1 MFERAY
7 RALGSLIWR
16 TSIALLVL
24 VAVVVSLATAL
35 VPLLP
40 AVNTSLV
47 AEIESRTGFDAQVG
61 GIAAE
66 MEGFRPK
73 LALEDL
79 NIRNKKTAT
88 SVFRAG
94 RLQITLNPW
103 RSLLQRQLIL
113 AEMRASDVAIP
124 ARLTNEATGIVVP
137 IDPSVFATEIERLAL
152 ENMRV
157 SLVREL
163 SDTERALELVVD
175 LDLRR
180 EGSNRKL
187 QLLATGDGG
196 LTVSIVGS
204 GVGNPL
210 DLSRFAGSLRGRVSS
225 DDIGLISEFFG
236 ADVSGTS
243 DLLFWTDATA
253 GQASTVFEVTGD
265 ALFPAS
271 DARLPSIAFSVNG
284 SAMLDSNESWFNIAQ
299 AWVTLEQGPVQFND
313 INVGLTT
320 TDWELLVND
329 LDLTSSAQL
338 LMEAG
343 LIPDSVREPLA
354 AASISGTINALSLGG
369 SLSGQSIQRV
379 AVDFDDI
386 FVKEDTPFPGVSGL
400 SGSLMLSGTAGQLQ
414 VNSSDLTLGIPTQ
427 YPNPMQLGNVNAV
440 IDFDLIDD
448 QVLIRNGR
456 ATARA
461 DDFEAVALLTGEI
474 PFSPASG
481 RSPTLNVVLGSGRA
495 PVSRALAF
503 TPMTIDPDAYRWMQT
518 SLGKGQ
524 ATQIGFI
531 LRGAVRKVDF
541 PFRSIQ
547 LSALANLDAVT
558 MIPGLP
564 LAESLIGHVGIDNG
578 LVTFD
583 VDSALVGGLDIS
595 EGLVQ
600 VGKRDAIRMLAAQAT
615 IDGTLPVAIEQVAG
629 IPYVPERVA
638 KALRDLTVIGGVR
651 GYFDLSMPIKGAA
664 KIPAIATR
672 VEVSEATVSVASP
685 PITLQQVNGEFVYEY
700 PRGIA
705 DGSLAARFENQD
717 VLLDLNLDAS
727 ELGLSQKALSITT
740 SARLGGADVNRLLG
754 VTVSDGLLEGN
765 SAFDIVFQAGD
776 GVALNVTSDLDGLAI
791 GLPVPFSK
799 AREQSGPLEMDLRI
813 SDAVS
818 IDVTYSNKLSLS
830 IAQDGDNSWRALAS
844 IGKVSSELTLDDV
857 DTGTA
862 VISGRVEELDISAW
876 ADTHARFNSGGD
888 LGLPAIIWREFS
900 VDRLALGGAALG
912 AFSSSGQYEGGLTS
926 LGLVGDFIKAQIDFD
941 GPDPEAQLDIQ
952 IDSLSIDSLPTLNT
966 AGLNIESD
974 EPPAA
979 SWPAMKIAIDSLI
992 FRGQDL
998 GSLSFDASISKSSV
1012 DLAQFDGSLDGV
1024 TFGPES
1030 QFSWLRGDGSTTRA
1044 SLDLTLPSAG
1054 EALTLLDAK
1063 SVVDFSSGRVLG
1075 NVEWPGAPTDFQ
1087 ANQVTGD
1094 LELQLTSGSFLPVP
1108 SQATDPLRFIG
1119 VFNLAG
1125 LVQRANVNQLFDPG
1139 LTFDLASG
1147 DFSLGR
1153 GDVTI
1158 NEFAIRNGGGRLT
1171 LGGLYDMDSEN
1182 IDAEL
1187 VVTLPLVDNI
1197 PWVAA
1202 LAGGLPIAAGAYLAS
1217 KVFEDQMKS
1226 LSSGVYSVSGPV
1238 SSPGVKFVR
1247 VFDAKLSSSRDSGVT
1262 EDQSSADASESER
1275 K

>member
-7 RALGSLIWR
+7 RAIGSLIWR

-24 VAVVVSLATAL
+24 VAIVVSLATAL

-61 GIAAE
+61 GITAE

-137 IDPSVFATEIERLAL
+137 IDPSVFTTEIERLAL

-225 DDIGLISEFFG
+225 DDMGLISEFFG

-271 DARLPSIAFSVNG
+271 DARLPSITFSVNG
-284 SAMLDSNESWFNIAQ
+284 SAMLDSNESWVNIAQ
-299 AWVTLEQGPVQFND
+299 ASVTLEQGPVQFND

-369 SLSGQSIQRV
+369 SLSGESIQRV

-440 IDFDLIDD
+440 IDFDLIND

-474 PFSPASG
+474 PLSPTSG

-495 PVSRALAF
+495 PASRALAF

-518 SLGKGQ
+518 SLGTGQ

-558 MIPGLP
+558 MMPGLP

-638 KALRDLTVIGGVR
+638 KALRDLTVNGGVR

-685 PITLQQVNGEFVYEY
+685 PITLQQVVGEFVYEY

-717 VLLDLNLDAS
+717 VLLDLNLDAA
-727 ELGLSQKALSITT
+727 ELGLSQKALSIAT
-740 SARLGGADVNRLLG
+740 SARLSGADVNRLLG
-754 VTVSDGLLEGN
+754 VTGSDGLLEGN

-776 GVALNVTSDLDGLAI
+776 GVALNVTSDLNGLAI

-799 AREQSGPLEMDLRI
+799 AREQSEPLEVDLRI

-818 IDVTYSNKLSLS
+818 IDATYSNNLSLS
-830 IAQDGDNSWRALAS
+830 IAQDGENAWRALAS
-844 IGKVSSELTLDDV
+844 IGEVSSELTLDDV
-857 DTGTA
+857 DRGTA

-876 ADTHARFNSGGD
+876 ADTQARFNSGGD
-888 LGLPAIIWREFS
+888 LGLPAIIWRDFS

-941 GPDPEAQLDIQ
+941 GPEAQLDIQ
-952 IDSLSIDSLPTLNT
+952 IDSLSIDSLPSLNT
-966 AGLNIESD
+966 EALNIESD
-974 EPPAA
+974 DPAAA
-979 SWPAMKIAIDSLI
+979 SWPTMKIAIDSLI
-992 FRGQDL
+992 FKEQDL

-1054 EALTLLDAK
+1054 EALTFLDAK

-1139 LTFDLASG
+1139 LTFDRASG

-1153 GDVTI
+1153 GDITI

-1238 SSPGVKFVR
+1238 SSPEVKFVR
-1247 VFDAKLSSSRDSGVT
+1247 VFDAKLSSNRDSGAT
-1262 EDQSSADASESER
+1262 EDQSSAEASESER

>member
-61 GIAAE
+61 GITAE

-163 SDTERALELVVD
+163 SDTERVLELVVD

-225 DDIGLISEFFG
+225 DDIGLISEFFDV
-236 ADVSGTS
+236 DVSGTS

-271 DARLPSIAFSVNG
+271 DARLPSVAFSVNG
-284 SAMLDSNESWFNIAQ
+284 SAMLDGNESWVNIAQ
-299 AWVTLEQGPVQFND
+299 AAVTLEQGPVQFND
-313 INVGLTT
+313 IHVGLTT

-369 SLSGQSIQRV
+369 SLSGESVERV

-400 SGSLMLSGTAGQLQ
+400 SGSLMLSRTAGQLQ

-474 PFSPASG
+474 PLSPTSG

-495 PVSRALAF
+495 PASRALAF

-518 SLGKGQ
+518 SLGTGQ

-558 MIPGLP
+558 MMPGLP

-638 KALRDLTVIGGVR
+638 KALRDLTVNGGVR

-717 VLLDLNLDAS
+717 VLLDLNLDAA
-727 ELGLSQKALSITT
+727 ELGLSQKGLSIAT

-799 AREQSGPLEMDLRI
+799 AREQSEPLEMDLRI

-818 IDVTYSNKLSLS
+818 IDATYSNNLSLS
-830 IAQDGDNSWRALAS
+830 IVQDGENAWRALGS
-844 IGKVSSELTLDDV
+844 IGEVSSELTLDDV

-876 ADTHARFNSGGD
+876 ADTQARFNSGGD
-888 LGLPAIIWREFS
+888 LGLPAIIWRDFS

-912 AFSSSGQYEGGLTS
+912 AFSSTGQYEGGLTS

-941 GPDPEAQLDIQ
+941 GPEAQLDIQ

-966 AGLNIESD
+966 EALNIESD
-974 EPPAA
+974 DPAAA

-992 FRGQDL
+992 FKGQDL

-1054 EALTLLDAK
+1054 ETLTFLDAK

-1075 NVEWPGAPTDFQ
+1075 KVEWPGAPTDFQ

-1139 LTFDLASG
+1139 LTFDRASG

-1238 SSPGVKFVR
+1238 SSPEVKFVR
-1247 VFDAKLSSSRDSGVT
+1247 VFDAKLSSNRDSGAT
-1262 EDQSSADASESER
+1262 EDQSSVEASESER

>member
-1 MFERAY
+1 MFERTY
-7 RALGSLIWR
+7 RAIGSLIWR

-24 VAVVVSLATAL
+24 VAIVVSLATAL

-61 GIAAE
+61 GITAE

-137 IDPSVFATEIERLAL
+137 IDPSVFTTEIERLAL

-225 DDIGLISEFFG
+225 DDMGLISEFFG

-284 SAMLDSNESWFNIAQ
+284 SAMLDSNESWVNIAQ
-299 AWVTLEQGPVQFND
+299 ASVTLEQGPVQFND

-369 SLSGQSIQRV
+369 SLSGESIQRV

-474 PFSPASG
+474 PLSPTSG

-495 PVSRALAF
+495 PASRALAF

-518 SLGKGQ
+518 SLGTGQ

-558 MIPGLP
+558 MMPGLP

-638 KALRDLTVIGGVR
+638 KALRDLTVNGGVR

-685 PITLQQVNGEFVYEY
+685 PITLQQVVGEFVYEY

-717 VLLDLNLDAS
+717 VLLDLNLDAA
-727 ELGLSQKALSITT
+727 ELGLSQKGLSIAT

-776 GVALNVTSDLDGLAI
+776 GVALNVTSDLNGLAI

-799 AREQSGPLEMDLRI
+799 AREQSEPLEVDLRI

-818 IDVTYSNKLSLS
+818 IDATYSNNLSLS
-830 IAQDGDNSWRALAS
+830 IVQDGENAWRALAS
-844 IGKVSSELTLDDV
+844 IGEVSSELTLDDV

-876 ADTHARFNSGGD
+876 ADTQARFNSGGD
-888 LGLPAIIWREFS
+888 LGLPAIIWRDFS

-912 AFSSSGQYEGGLTS
+912 AFSSTGQYEGGLTS

-941 GPDPEAQLDIQ
+941 GPEAQLDIQ
-952 IDSLSIDSLPTLNT
+952 IDSLSIDSLPSLNT
-966 AGLNIESD
+966 EALNIESD
-974 EPPAA
+974 DPAAA
-979 SWPAMKIAIDSLI
+979 SWPAMKIAVDSLI
-992 FRGQDL
+992 FKGQDL

-1054 EALTLLDAK
+1054 EALTFLDAK

-1075 NVEWPGAPTDFQ
+1075 KVEWPGAPTDFQ

-1139 LTFDLASG
+1139 LTFDRASG

-1153 GDVTI
+1153 GDITI

-1238 SSPGVKFVR
+1238 SSPEVKFVR
-1247 VFDAKLSSSRDSGVT
+1247 VFDAKLSSNRDSGAT
-1262 EDQSSADASESER
+1262 EDQSSAEASESER

>member
-7 RALGSLIWR
+7 RAVGSLIWR

-24 VAVVVSLATAL
+24 VAIVVSLATAL

-61 GIAAE
+61 GITAE

-79 NIRNKKTAT
+79 NIRNKKNAS

-196 LTVSIVGS
+196 LTVSMVGS

-225 DDIGLISEFFG
+225 DDMGLISEFFD

-265 ALFPAS
+265 ALFPAL

-284 SAMLDSNESWFNIAQ
+284 SAILDSNESWVNIAQ
-299 AWVTLEQGPVQFND
+299 AAVTLEQGPVQFND

-329 LDLTSSAQL
+329 LDLASSAQL

-369 SLSGQSIQRV
+369 SLSGESIQRV

-414 VNSSDLTLGIPTQ
+414 INSSDLTLGIPTQ

-474 PFSPASG
+474 PLSPTSG

-518 SLGKGQ
+518 SLGTGQ

-531 LRGAVRKVDF
+531 LRGAVRKADF

-600 VGKRDAIRMLAAQAT
+600 VGKRDAIRMLGAQAM
-615 IDGTLPVAIEQVAG
+615 IDGTLPVAIKQVAG

-638 KALRDLTVIGGVR
+638 KALRDLTVNGGVR
-651 GYFDLSMPIKGAA
+651 GYFDLSMPIEGAA

-717 VLLDLNLDAS
+717 VLLDLNLDAA
-727 ELGLSQKALSITT
+727 ELGLSQKALSIAT
-740 SARLGGADVNRLLG
+740 SARLSGADVNRLLG
-754 VTVSDGLLEGN
+754 VTISDGLLEGN

-799 AREQSGPLEMDLRI
+799 AREQSEPLEMDLRI

-818 IDVTYSNKLSLS
+818 IDATYSNNLSLS
-830 IAQDGDNSWRALAS
+830 IAQDGENAWRALAS
-844 IGKVSSELTLDDV
+844 IGEVSSELTLDDV

-876 ADTHARFNSGGD
+876 ADTQARFNSGGD
-888 LGLPAIIWREFS
+888 LGLPAIIWYDFS

-912 AFSSSGQYEGGLTS
+912 AFSSMGQYEGGLAS

-941 GPDPEAQLDIQ
+941 GPEAQLDIQ
-952 IDSLSIDSLPTLNT
+952 IDSLSIDSLPILNT
-966 AGLNIESD
+966 EALNIESD
-974 EPPAA
+974 DPAAA

-992 FRGQDL
+992 FKGQDL

-1012 DLAQFDGSLDGV
+1012 DLVQFDGSLDGV

-1108 SQATDPLRFIG
+1108 SQTTDPLRFIG

-1139 LTFDLASG
+1139 LTFDRASG

-1238 SSPGVKFVR
+1238 SSPEVKFVR
-1247 VFDAKLSSSRDSGVT
+1247 VFDAKLSSNRDSGAT
-1262 EDQSSADASESER
+1262 EDQSSAEASESER

>member
-7 RALGSLIWR
+7 RAIGSLIWR

-24 VAVVVSLATAL
+24 VAIVVSLATAL

-61 GIAAE
+61 GITAE

-137 IDPSVFATEIERLAL
+137 IDPSVFTTEIERLAL

-225 DDIGLISEFFG
+225 DDMGLISEFFG

-284 SAMLDSNESWFNIAQ
+284 SAMLDSNESWVNIAQ
-299 AWVTLEQGPVQFND
+299 ASVTLEQGPVQFND

-329 LDLTSSAQL
+329 LDLASSAQL

-369 SLSGQSIQRV
+369 SLSGESIQRV

-448 QVLIRNGR
+448 QVLIRSGR

-474 PFSPASG
+474 PLSPTSG

-495 PVSRALAF
+495 PASRALAF

-518 SLGKGQ
+518 SLGTGQ

-558 MIPGLP
+558 MMPGLP

-638 KALRDLTVIGGVR
+638 KALRDLTVNGGVR

-717 VLLDLNLDAS
+717 VLLDLNLDAA
-727 ELGLSQKALSITT
+727 ELGLSQKGLSIAT

-776 GVALNVTSDLDGLAI
+776 GVALNVTSDLNGLAI

-799 AREQSGPLEMDLRI
+799 AREQSEPLEMDLRI

-818 IDVTYSNKLSLS
+818 IDATYSNNLSLS
-830 IAQDGDNSWRALAS
+830 IVQDGENAWRALAS
-844 IGKVSSELTLDDV
+844 IGEVSSELTLDDV

-876 ADTHARFNSGGD
+876 ADTQARFNSGGD
-888 LGLPAIIWREFS
+888 LGLPAIIWRDFS

-912 AFSSSGQYEGGLTS
+912 AFSSTGQYEGGLTS

-941 GPDPEAQLDIQ
+941 GPEAQLDIQ

-966 AGLNIESD
+966 EALNIESD
-974 EPPAA
+974 DPAAA
-979 SWPAMKIAIDSLI
+979 SWPTMKIAIDSLI
-992 FRGQDL
+992 FKEQDL

-1054 EALTLLDAK
+1054 EALTFLDAK

-1139 LTFDLASG
+1139 LTFDRASG

-1238 SSPGVKFVR
+1238 SSPEVKFVR
-1247 VFDAKLSSSRDSGVT
+1247 VFDAKLSSNRDSGAT

>member
-94 RLQITLNPW
+94 RLQITINPW

-225 DDIGLISEFFG
+225 DEMGLISEFFD

-271 DARLPSIAFSVNG
+271 DARLPSIAFSVHG
-284 SAMLDSNESWFNIAQ
+284 SAMLDSNESWVNIAQ
-299 AWVTLEQGPVQFND
+299 ASVTLEQGPVQFND

-329 LDLTSSAQL
+329 LDLASSAQL

-369 SLSGQSIQRV
+369 SLSGESIQRV

-386 FVKEDTPFPGVSGL
+386 FAKEDTPFPGVSGL
-400 SGSLMLSGTAGQLQ
+400 SGSLMLSGTAGQLE

-474 PFSPASG
+474 PLSPTSG

-495 PVSRALAF
+495 PASRALAF

-518 SLGKGQ
+518 SLGTGQ

-558 MIPGLP
+558 MMPGLP

-638 KALRDLTVIGGVR
+638 KALRDLTVNGGVR

-717 VLLDLNLDAS
+717 ILLDLNLDAA
-727 ELGLSQKALSITT
+727 ELGLSQKALSIAT

-776 GVALNVTSDLDGLAI
+776 GVALNVTSDLNGLAI

-799 AREQSGPLEMDLRI
+799 AREQSEPLEMDLRI

-818 IDVTYSNKLSLS
+818 IDATYSNNLSLS
-830 IAQDGDNSWRALAS
+830 IVQDGENAWRALAS
-844 IGKVSSELTLDDV
+844 IGEVSSELTLDDV

-876 ADTHARFNSGGD
+876 ADTQARFNSGGD
-888 LGLPAIIWREFS
+888 LGLPAIIWRDFS

-912 AFSSSGQYEGGLTS
+912 AFSSTGQHEGGLTS

-941 GPDPEAQLDIQ
+941 GPEAQLDIQ

-966 AGLNIESD
+966 EALNIDSD
-974 EPPAA
+974 DPAAA

-992 FRGQDL
+992 FKGQDL

-1054 EALTLLDAK
+1054 EALTFLDAK

-1075 NVEWPGAPTDFQ
+1075 KVEWPGAPTDFQ
-1087 ANQVTGD
+1087 VNQVTGD

-1139 LTFDLASG
+1139 LTFDRASG

-1153 GDVTI
+1153 GDITI

-1171 LGGLYDMDSEN
+1171 LGGVYDTGSEN

-1238 SSPGVKFVR
+1238 SSPEVKFVR
-1247 VFDAKLSSSRDSGVT
+1247 VFDAKLSSNRDSGAT
-1262 EDQSSADASESER
+1262 EDQSSAEASESER

>member
-1 MFERAY
+1 VFERAY

-61 GIAAE
+61 GITAE

-163 SDTERALELVVD
+163 SDTERVLELVVD

-225 DDIGLISEFFG
+225 DDIGLISEFFD

-284 SAMLDSNESWFNIAQ
+284 SAMLDSNESWVNIAQ
-299 AWVTLEQGPVQFND
+299 ASVTLEQGPVQFND

-329 LDLTSSAQL
+329 LDLASSAQL

-369 SLSGQSIQRV
+369 SLSGKSIERV

-386 FVKEDTPFPGVSGL
+386 FVKEDTPLPGVSGL

-448 QVLIRNGR
+448 QVLIRSGR

-474 PFSPASG
+474 PLSPTSG

-495 PVSRALAF
+495 PASRALAF

-518 SLGKGQ
+518 SLGTGQ

-558 MIPGLP
+558 MMPGLP

-638 KALRDLTVIGGVR
+638 KALRDLTVNGGVR

-717 VLLDLNLDAS
+717 VLLDLNLDAA
-727 ELGLSQKALSITT
+727 ELGLSQKGLSIAT

-799 AREQSGPLEMDLRI
+799 AREQSEPLEMDLRI

-818 IDVTYSNKLSLS
+818 IDATYSNNLSLS
-830 IAQDGDNSWRALAS
+830 IAQDGENAWRALAS
-844 IGKVSSELTLDDV
+844 IGEVSSELTLDDV

-876 ADTHARFNSGGD
+876 ADTQARFNSGGD
-888 LGLPAIIWREFS
+888 LGLPAIIWRDFS

-912 AFSSSGQYEGGLTS
+912 AFSSTGQYEGGLTS

-941 GPDPEAQLDIQ
+941 GPEAQLDIQ

-966 AGLNIESD
+966 EALNIESD
-974 EPPAA
+974 DPAAA

-992 FRGQDL
+992 FKGQDL

-1054 EALTLLDAK
+1054 EALTFLDAK

-1075 NVEWPGAPTDFQ
+1075 KVEWPGAPTDFQ

-1139 LTFDLASG
+1139 LTFDRASG

-1238 SSPGVKFVR
+1238 SSPEVKFVR
-1247 VFDAKLSSSRDSGVT
+1247 VFDAKLSSNRDSGAT
-1262 EDQSSADASESER
+1262 EDQSSVEASESER

>member
-61 GIAAE
+61 GITAE

-94 RLQITLNPW
+94 RLQITINPW

-225 DDIGLISEFFG
+225 DDIGLISEFFD

-284 SAMLDSNESWFNIAQ
+284 SAMLDGNESWVNIAQ
-299 AWVTLEQGPVQFND
+299 AAVTLEQGPVQFND
-313 INVGLTT
+313 IHVGLTT

-329 LDLTSSAQL
+329 LDLASSAQL

-369 SLSGQSIQRV
+369 SLSGKSIERV

-386 FVKEDTPFPGVSGL
+386 FVKEDTPLPGVSGL

-448 QVLIRNGR
+448 QVLIRSGR

-474 PFSPASG
+474 PLSPTSG

-495 PVSRALAF
+495 PASRALAF

-518 SLGKGQ
+518 SLGTGQ

-558 MIPGLP
+558 MMPGLP

-638 KALRDLTVIGGVR
+638 KALRDLTVNGGVR

-717 VLLDLNLDAS
+717 VLLDLNLDAA
-727 ELGLSQKALSITT
+727 ELGLSQKGLSIAT

-799 AREQSGPLEMDLRI
+799 AREQSEPLEMDLRI

-818 IDVTYSNKLSLS
+818 IDATYSNNLSLS
-830 IAQDGDNSWRALAS
+830 IVQDGENAWRALAS
-844 IGKVSSELTLDDV
+844 IGEVSSELTLDDV

-876 ADTHARFNSGGD
+876 ADTQARFNSGGD
-888 LGLPAIIWREFS
+888 LGLPAIIWRDFS

-912 AFSSSGQYEGGLTS
+912 AFSSTGQYEGGLTS

-941 GPDPEAQLDIQ
+941 GPEAQLDIQ

-966 AGLNIESD
+966 EALNIESD
-974 EPPAA
+974 DPAAA

-992 FRGQDL
+992 FKGQDL

-1054 EALTLLDAK
+1054 EALTFLDAK

-1075 NVEWPGAPTDFQ
+1075 KVEWPGAPTDFQ

-1139 LTFDLASG
+1139 LTFDRASG

-1238 SSPGVKFVR
+1238 SSPEVKFVR
-1247 VFDAKLSSSRDSGVT
+1247 VFDAKLSSNRDSGAT

>member
-1 MFERAY
+1 VFERAY

-61 GIAAE
+61 GITAE

-163 SDTERALELVVD
+163 SDTERVLELVVD

-225 DDIGLISEFFG
+225 DEIGLISEFFD

-284 SAMLDSNESWFNIAQ
+284 SAMLDSNESWVNIAQ
-299 AWVTLEQGPVQFND
+299 ASVTLEQGPVQFND

-329 LDLTSSAQL
+329 LDLASSAQL

-343 LIPDSVREPLA
+343 LIPDSVRVPLA

-369 SLSGQSIQRV
+369 SLSGKSIERV

-386 FVKEDTPFPGVSGL
+386 FVKEDTPLPGVSGL

-448 QVLIRNGR
+448 QVLIRSGR

-474 PFSPASG
+474 PLSPTSG

-495 PVSRALAF
+495 PASRALAF

-518 SLGKGQ
+518 SLGTGQ

-558 MIPGLP
+558 MMPGLP

-615 IDGTLPVAIEQVAG
+615 IDGTLPVAIEEVAG

-638 KALRDLTVIGGVR
+638 KALRDLTVNGGVR

-717 VLLDLNLDAS
+717 VLLDLNLDAA
-727 ELGLSQKALSITT
+727 ELGLSRKGLSIAT

-799 AREQSGPLEMDLRI
+799 AREQSEPLEMDLRI

-818 IDVTYSNKLSLS
+818 IDATYSNNLSLS
-830 IAQDGDNSWRALAS
+830 IVQDGENAWRALAL
-844 IGKVSSELTLDDV
+844 IGEVSSELTLDDV

-876 ADTHARFNSGGD
+876 ADTQARFNSGGD
-888 LGLPAIIWREFS
+888 LGLPAIIWRDFS

-912 AFSSSGQYEGGLTS
+912 AFSSTGQYEGGLTS

-941 GPDPEAQLDIQ
+941 GPEAQLDIQ

-966 AGLNIESD
+966 EALNIESD
-974 EPPAA
+974 DPAAA

-992 FRGQDL
+992 FKGQDL

-1054 EALTLLDAK
+1054 EALTFLDAK

-1075 NVEWPGAPTDFQ
+1075 KVEWPGAPTDFQ

-1139 LTFDLASG
+1139 LTFDRASG

-1238 SSPGVKFVR
+1238 SSPEVKFVR
-1247 VFDAKLSSSRDSGVT
+1247 VFDAKLSSNRDSGAT
-1262 EDQSSADASESER
+1262 EDQSSVEASESER

>member
-61 GIAAE
+61 GITAE

-225 DDIGLISEFFG
+225 DDIGLISEFFD

-284 SAMLDSNESWFNIAQ
+284 SAMLDSNESWVNIAQ
-299 AWVTLEQGPVQFND
+299 ASVTLEQGPVQFND

-369 SLSGQSIQRV
+369 SLSGKSIERV

-386 FVKEDTPFPGVSGL
+386 FVKEDTPLPGVSGL

-448 QVLIRNGR
+448 QVLIRSGR

-474 PFSPASG
+474 PLSPTSG

-495 PVSRALAF
+495 PASRALAF

-518 SLGKGQ
+518 SLGTGQ

-558 MIPGLP
+558 MMPGLP

-638 KALRDLTVIGGVR
+638 KALRDLTVNGGVR

-717 VLLDLNLDAS
+717 VLLDLNLDAV
-727 ELGLSQKALSITT
+727 ELGLSQKGLSIAT

-799 AREQSGPLEMDLRI
+799 AREQSEPLEMDLRI

-818 IDVTYSNKLSLS
+818 IDATYSNNLSLS
-830 IAQDGDNSWRALAS
+830 IVQDGENAWRALAS
-844 IGKVSSELTLDDV
+844 IGEVSSELTLDDV

-876 ADTHARFNSGGD
+876 ADTQARFNSGGD
-888 LGLPAIIWREFS
+888 LGLPAIIWRDFS

-912 AFSSSGQYEGGLTS
+912 AFSSTGQYEGGLTS

-941 GPDPEAQLDIQ
+941 GPEAQLDIQ

-966 AGLNIESD
+966 EALDIESD
-974 EPPAA
+974 DPAAA

-992 FRGQDL
+992 FKGQDL

-1054 EALTLLDAK
+1054 EALTFLDAK

-1075 NVEWPGAPTDFQ
+1075 KVEWPGAPTDFQ

-1139 LTFDLASG
+1139 LTFDRASG

-1238 SSPGVKFVR
+1238 SSPEVKFVR
-1247 VFDAKLSSSRDSGVT
+1247 VFDAKLSSNRDSGAT
-1262 EDQSSADASESER
+1262 EDQSSVEASESER

>member
-61 GIAAE
+61 GITAE

-94 RLQITLNPW
+94 RLQITINPW

-163 SDTERALELVVD
+163 SDTERVLELVVD

-225 DDIGLISEFFG
+225 DDIGLISEFFD

-284 SAMLDSNESWFNIAQ
+284 SAMLDGNESWVNIAQ
-299 AWVTLEQGPVQFND
+299 AAVTLEQGPVQFND
-313 INVGLTT
+313 IHVGLTT

-329 LDLTSSAQL
+329 LDLASSAQL

-369 SLSGQSIQRV
+369 SLSGKSIERV

-386 FVKEDTPFPGVSGL
+386 FVKEDTPLPGVSGL

-448 QVLIRNGR
+448 QVLIRSGR

-474 PFSPASG
+474 PLSPTSG

-495 PVSRALAF
+495 PASRALAF

-518 SLGKGQ
+518 SLGTGQ

-558 MIPGLP
+558 MMPGLP

-638 KALRDLTVIGGVR
+638 KALRDLTVNGGVR

-717 VLLDLNLDAS
+717 VLLDLNLDAA
-727 ELGLSQKALSITT
+727 ELGLSQKGLSIAT

-799 AREQSGPLEMDLRI
+799 AREQSEPLEMDLRI

-818 IDVTYSNKLSLS
+818 IDATYSNNLSLS
-830 IAQDGDNSWRALAS
+830 IVQDGENAWRALAS
-844 IGKVSSELTLDDV
+844 IGEVSSELTLDDV

-876 ADTHARFNSGGD
+876 ADTQARFNSGGD
-888 LGLPAIIWREFS
+888 LGLPAIIWRDFS

-912 AFSSSGQYEGGLTS
+912 AFSSTGQYEGGLTS

-941 GPDPEAQLDIQ
+941 GPEAQLDIQ

-966 AGLNIESD
+966 EALNIESD
-974 EPPAA
+974 DPAAA

-992 FRGQDL
+992 FKGQDL

-1054 EALTLLDAK
+1054 EALTFLDAK

-1075 NVEWPGAPTDFQ
+1075 KVEWPGAPTDFQ

-1139 LTFDLASG
+1139 LTFDRASG

-1238 SSPGVKFVR
+1238 SSPEVKFVR
-1247 VFDAKLSSSRDSGVT
+1247 VFDAKLSSNRDSGAT
-1262 EDQSSADASESER
+1262 EDQSSVEASESER

>member
-7 RALGSLIWR
+7 RALWSLIWR
-16 TSIALLVL
+16 ASIALLVL

-61 GIAAE
+61 GITAE

-210 DLSRFAGSLRGRVSS
+210 ELSRFTGSLRGRVSS
-225 DDIGLISEFFG
+225 DDMGLISEFFG

-265 ALFPAS
+265 ALFPSS

-284 SAMLDSNESWFNIAQ
+284 SAMLDGNESWVNIAQ
-299 AWVTLEQGPVQFND
+299 AAVTLEQGPVQFND
-313 INVGLTT
+313 IHVGLTT

-329 LDLTSSAQL
+329 LDLASSAQF

-369 SLSGQSIQRV
+369 SLSGESIQRV

-400 SGSLMLSGTAGQLQ
+400 SGSLMLSGTVGQLQ

-440 IDFDLIDD
+440 IDFGLTDD
-448 QVLIRNGR
+448 QILIRNGR

-461 DDFEAVALLTGEI
+461 DDFEAMALLTGEI
-474 PFSPASG
+474 PFSPVSG
-481 RSPTLNVVLGSGRA
+481 RSPMLNVVLGSGRA
-495 PVSRALAF
+495 PAPRALAF

-558 MIPGLP
+558 MMPGLP

-600 VGKRDAIRMLAAQAT
+600 VGKRGAIRMLAAQAT
-615 IDGTLPVAIEQVAG
+615 IDGTLPAAIEQVTG

-638 KALRDLTVIGGVR
+638 KALRDLTVHGGVR

-664 KIPAIATR
+664 KIPTIATR
-672 VEVSEATVSVASP
+672 VEVDEATVSVASP

-717 VLLDLNLDAS
+717 VLLDLNLDAP
-727 ELGLSQKALSITT
+727 ELGLSQKSLSVAT
-740 SARLGGADVNRLLG
+740 SARLGGADINRLLG
-754 VTVSDGLLEGN
+754 VTFPDDLLEGN
-765 SAFDIVFQAGD
+765 SVFDIVFQAGE

-799 AREQSGPLEMDLRI
+799 AREQSEPLEMDLRI

-818 IDVTYSNKLSLS
+818 IDATYSNNLSLS
-830 IAQDGDNSWRALAS
+830 IARDGENAWRALAS
-844 IGKVSSELTLDDV
+844 IGEVSSELTLDDV
-857 DTGTA
+857 DKGIA
-862 VISGRVEELDISAW
+862 VVSGRVEELDISAW
-876 ADTHARFNSGGD
+876 ADTQARFKSGGV
-888 LGLPAIIWREFS
+888 GLPAIVWRDFS
-900 VDRLALGGAALG
+900 VDRLALGGTALG
-912 AFSSSGQYEGGLTS
+912 AFSSRGQYEGGLIS
-926 LGLVGDFIKAQIDFD
+926 LGLVGDFIEAQIDFD
-941 GPDPEAQLDIQ
+941 GPEAQLDIQ

-966 AGLNIESD
+966 AALNIESD
-974 EPPAA
+974 GPAAA
-979 SWPAMKIAIDSLI
+979 SWPAMKISIDSLI
-992 FRGQDL
+992 FKGQDL
-998 GSLSFDASISKSSV
+998 GSVSFDASISRSSV

-1030 QFSWLRGDGSTTRA
+1030 RFSWVRGDGSTTRA

-1139 LTFDLASG
+1139 LTFDRASG

-1238 SSPGVKFVR
+1238 SSPEVKFVR
-1247 VFDAKLSSSRDSGVT
+1247 VFDAKLTSNRDSGAT
-1262 EDQSSADASESER
+1262 EDQSSAYASESER

>member
-1 MFERAY
+1 MFERTY
-7 RALGSLIWR
+7 RAIGSLIWR

-24 VAVVVSLATAL
+24 VAIVVSLATAL

-61 GIAAE
+61 GITAE

-137 IDPSVFATEIERLAL
+137 IDPSVFTTEIERLAL

-225 DDIGLISEFFG
+225 DDMGLISEFFG

-271 DARLPSIAFSVNG
+271 DARLPRIAFSVNG
-284 SAMLDSNESWFNIAQ
+284 SAMLDSNESWVNIAQ
-299 AWVTLEQGPVQFND
+299 ASVTLEQGPVQFND

-369 SLSGQSIQRV
+369 SLSGESIQRV

-474 PFSPASG
+474 PLSPTSG

-495 PVSRALAF
+495 PASRALAF

-518 SLGKGQ
+518 SLGTGQ

-558 MIPGLP
+558 MMPGLP

-638 KALRDLTVIGGVR
+638 KALRDLTVNGGVR

-685 PITLQQVNGEFVYEY
+685 PITLQQVVGEFVYEY

-717 VLLDLNLDAS
+717 VLLDLNLDAA
-727 ELGLSQKALSITT
+727 ELGLSQKGLSIAT

-776 GVALNVTSDLDGLAI
+776 GVALNVTSDLNGLAI

-799 AREQSGPLEMDLRI
+799 AREQSEPLEMDLRI

-818 IDVTYSNKLSLS
+818 IDATYSNNLSLS
-830 IAQDGDNSWRALAS
+830 IAQDGENAWRALAS
-844 IGKVSSELTLDDV
+844 IGEVSSELTLDDV
-857 DTGTA
+857 DRGTA

-876 ADTHARFNSGGD
+876 ADTQARFSSGGD
-888 LGLPAIIWREFS
+888 LGLPAIIWRDFS

-941 GPDPEAQLDIQ
+941 GPEAQLDIQ
-952 IDSLSIDSLPTLNT
+952 IDSLSIDSLPSLNT
-966 AGLNIESD
+966 EALNIESD
-974 EPPAA
+974 DPAAA
-979 SWPAMKIAIDSLI
+979 SWPTMKIAIDSLI
-992 FRGQDL
+992 FKEQDL

-1054 EALTLLDAK
+1054 EALTFLDAK

-1139 LTFDLASG
+1139 LTFDRASG
-1147 DFSLGR
+1147 DFSLGS

-1238 SSPGVKFVR
+1238 SSPEVKFVR
-1247 VFDAKLSSSRDSGVT
+1247 VFDAKLSSNRDSGAT
-1262 EDQSSADASESER
+1262 EDQSSAEASESER

>member
-7 RALGSLIWR
+7 RAIGSLIWR

-61 GIAAE
+61 GITAE

-225 DDIGLISEFFG
+225 DDMGLISEFFG

-284 SAMLDSNESWFNIAQ
+284 SAMLDSNESWVNIAQ
-299 AWVTLEQGPVQFND
+299 ASVTLEQGPVQFND

-369 SLSGQSIQRV
+369 SLSGESIQRV

-386 FVKEDTPFPGVSGL
+386 FVKEDTPLPGVSGL

-461 DDFEAVALLTGEI
+461 DDFEAWPCSQVRFRYHRH
-474 PFSPASG
+474 PVVRQ
-481 RSPTLNVVLGSGRA
+481 RST
-495 PVSRALAF
+495 
-503 TPMTIDPDAYRWMQT
+503 W
-518 SLGKGQ
+518 SL
-524 ATQIGFI
+524 
-531 LRGAVRKVDF
+531 
-541 PFRSIQ
+541 
-547 LSALANLDAVT
+547 
-558 MIPGLP
+558 
-564 LAESLIGHVGIDNG
+564 
-578 LVTFD
+578 
-583 VDSALVGGLDIS
+583 ALV
-595 EGLVQ
+595 E
-600 VGKRDAIRMLAAQAT
+600 
-615 IDGTLPVAIEQVAG
+615 LPHRE
-629 IPYVPERVA
+629 PWL
-638 KALRDLTVIGGVR
+638 LRR
-651 GYFDLSMPIKGAA
+651 
-664 KIPAIATR
+664 
-672 VEVSEATVSVASP
+672 
-685 PITLQQVNGEFVYEY
+685 
-700 PRGIA
+700 
-705 DGSLAARFENQD
+705 
-717 VLLDLNLDAS
+717 
-727 ELGLSQKALSITT
+727 
-740 SARLGGADVNRLLG
+740 
-754 VTVSDGLLEGN
+754 
-765 SAFDIVFQAGD
+765 
-776 GVALNVTSDLDGLAI
+776 
-791 GLPVPFSK
+791 
-799 AREQSGPLEMDLRI
+799 
-813 SDAVS
+813 
-818 IDVTYSNKLSLS
+818 
-830 IAQDGDNSWRALAS
+830 
-844 IGKVSSELTLDDV
+844 
-857 DTGTA
+857 
-862 VISGRVEELDISAW
+862 
-876 ADTHARFNSGGD
+876 
-888 LGLPAIIWREFS
+888 
-900 VDRLALGGAALG
+900 
-912 AFSSSGQYEGGLTS
+912 
-926 LGLVGDFIKAQIDFD
+926 
-941 GPDPEAQLDIQ
+941 
-952 IDSLSIDSLPTLNT
+952 
-966 AGLNIESD
+966 
-974 EPPAA
+974 
-979 SWPAMKIAIDSLI
+979 
-992 FRGQDL
+992 
-998 GSLSFDASISKSSV
+998 
-1012 DLAQFDGSLDGV
+1012 
-1024 TFGPES
+1024 
-1030 QFSWLRGDGSTTRA
+1030 
-1044 SLDLTLPSAG
+1044 
-1054 EALTLLDAK
+1054 
-1063 SVVDFSSGRVLG
+1063 
-1075 NVEWPGAPTDFQ
+1075 
-1087 ANQVTGD
+1087 
-1094 LELQLTSGSFLPVP
+1094 
-1108 SQATDPLRFIG
+1108 
-1119 VFNLAG
+1119 
-1125 LVQRANVNQLFDPG
+1125 
-1139 LTFDLASG
+1139 
-1147 DFSLGR
+1147 
-1153 GDVTI
+1153 
-1158 NEFAIRNGGGRLT
+1158 
-1171 LGGLYDMDSEN
+1171 
-1182 IDAEL
+1182 
-1187 VVTLPLVDNI
+1187 
-1197 PWVAA
+1197 
-1202 LAGGLPIAAGAYLAS
+1202 
-1217 KVFEDQMKS
+1217 
-1226 LSSGVYSVSGPV
+1226 
-1238 SSPGVKFVR
+1238 
-1247 VFDAKLSSSRDSGVT
+1247 
-1262 EDQSSADASESER
+1262 
-1275 K
+1275 

>member
-1 MFERAY
+1 MFERTY
-7 RALGSLIWR
+7 RAIGSLIWR

-24 VAVVVSLATAL
+24 VAIVVSLATAL

-61 GIAAE
+61 GITAE

-137 IDPSVFATEIERLAL
+137 IDPSVFTTEIERLAL

-225 DDIGLISEFFG
+225 DDMGLISEFFG

-284 SAMLDSNESWFNIAQ
+284 SAMLDSNESWVNIAQ
-299 AWVTLEQGPVQFND
+299 ASVTLEQGPVQFND

-369 SLSGQSIQRV
+369 SLSGESIQRV

-474 PFSPASG
+474 PLSPTSG

-495 PVSRALAF
+495 PASRALAF

-518 SLGKGQ
+518 SLGTGQ

-558 MIPGLP
+558 MMPGLP

-638 KALRDLTVIGGVR
+638 KALRDLTVNGGVR

-685 PITLQQVNGEFVYEY
+685 PITLQQVVGEFVYEY

-717 VLLDLNLDAS
+717 VLLDLNLDAA
-727 ELGLSQKALSITT
+727 ELGLSQKGLSIAT

-776 GVALNVTSDLDGLAI
+776 GVALNVTSDLNGLAI

-799 AREQSGPLEMDLRI
+799 AREQSEPLEMDLRI

-818 IDVTYSNKLSLS
+818 IDATYSNNLSLS
-830 IAQDGDNSWRALAS
+830 IAQDGENAWRTLAS
-844 IGKVSSELTLDDV
+844 IGEVSSELTLDDV
-857 DTGTA
+857 DRGTA

-876 ADTHARFNSGGD
+876 ADTQARFNSGGD
-888 LGLPAIIWREFS
+888 LGLPAIIWRDFS

-941 GPDPEAQLDIQ
+941 GPEAQLDIQ

-966 AGLNIESD
+966 AALNIESD
-974 EPPAA
+974 NPAAA

-992 FRGQDL
+992 FKGQDL

-1030 QFSWLRGDGSTTRA
+1030 QFSWLRGDSSTTRA

-1054 EALTLLDAK
+1054 EPLTFLDAK

-1139 LTFDLASG
+1139 LTFDRASG

-1153 GDVTI
+1153 GDITI

-1238 SSPGVKFVR
+1238 SSPEVKFVR
-1247 VFDAKLSSSRDSGVT
+1247 VFDAKLSSNRDSGAT

>member
-16 TSIALLVL
+16 TTIALVVL

-40 AVNTSLV
+40 AVNTSLA

-61 GIAAE
+61 GITAE

-73 LALEDL
+73 LALEGL
-79 NIRNKKTAT
+79 NIRNKKTAA

-163 SDTERALELVVD
+163 SDIDRALELAVD

-180 EGSNRKL
+180 EGSSRKL

-196 LTVSIVGS
+196 LTVSIVGA

-225 DDIGLISEFFG
+225 DDMGSISEFFG
-236 ADVSGTS
+236 TEMSGTS
-243 DLLFWTDATA
+243 DLLFWTDAQG
-253 GQASTVFEVTGD
+253 GQASTVFEVRGD
-265 ALFPAS
+265 ALLPDS
-271 DARLPSIAFSVNG
+271 VARLPSIAFLVNG
-284 SAMLDSNESWFNIAQ
+284 TATLDSNESWINIAQ
-299 AWVTLEQGPVQFND
+299 ASVTLEQGPVQFND

-329 LDLTSSAQL
+329 LDLGSSAQL
-338 LMEAG
+338 LLEAG
-343 LIPDSVREPLA
+343 LIPDSMREPLA
-354 AASISGTINALSLGG
+354 AASVSGTINALSLGG
-369 SLSGQSIQRV
+369 SLSGESIQRV

-386 FVKEDTPFPGVSGL
+386 FVQEDTPFPGVSGL
-400 SGSLMLSGTAGQLQ
+400 SGSLTLTGTAGQLQ
-414 VNSSDLTLGIPTQ
+414 VNSRDLTLGIPTQ
-427 YPNPMQLGNVNAV
+427 YPDPMQLGNVNAV
-440 IDFDLIDD
+440 IDFYLTDD
-448 QVLIRNGR
+448 QIVIRNGR
-456 ATARA
+456 AAARA
-461 DDFEAVALLTGEI
+461 DDFEAMALLRGEI

-481 RSPTLNVVLGSGRA
+481 RSPMLNVVLGSDRA
-495 PVSRALAF
+495 PASRALAF

-518 SLGKGQ
+518 SLGTGE

-531 LRGAVRKVDF
+531 LRGGVRKVDF
-541 PFRSIQ
+541 PLRSIQ
-547 LSALANLDAVT
+547 LSALTNLDAVT
-558 MIPGLP
+558 LMPGLP
-564 LAESLIGHVGIDNG
+564 QAKSLIGHVGIDNG

-583 VDSALVGGLDIS
+583 VDSALVGGLDVS

-600 VGKRDAIRMLAAQAT
+600 VGKQNTIRVLTAQAT
-615 IDGTLPVAIEQVAG
+615 IDGTLPVAVEEVAS

-638 KALRDLTVIGGVR
+638 KALRDLTVDGQVR
-651 GYFDLSMPIKGAA
+651 GYFDLSIPIKGAP
-664 KIPAIATR
+664 KIPTIATR
-672 VEVSEATVSVASP
+672 VEVSEGIVSVAAP
-685 PITLQQVNGEFVYEY
+685 PMTLERVNGDFVYEY
-700 PRGIA
+700 PRGIT
-705 DGSLAARFENQD
+705 DGSLAARYENQD
-717 VLLDLNLDAS
+717 VRLDLNLDAAD
-727 ELGLSQKALSITT
+727 LGLSQKGFSITT
-740 SARLGGADVNRLLG
+740 SARLGGADIKRLLG
-754 VTVSDGLLEGN
+754 VTVPDDLLEGR
-765 SAFDIVFQAGD
+765 SAFDIVFQAGE
-776 GVALNVTSDLDGLAI
+776 GVALNASSDLDGLAI
-791 GLPVPFSK
+791 GLPAPFSK
-799 AREQSGPLEMDLRI
+799 ASKQSELLNVDLKI

-818 IDVTYSNKLSLS
+818 IDAAYSNKLFVS
-830 IAQDGDNSWRALAS
+830 IEKDGESAWRALAS
-844 IGKVSSELTLDDV
+844 IGEVSREYTLDDV
-857 DTGTA
+857 DAGTA
-862 VISGRVEELDISAW
+862 VISGHVEELDISAW
-876 ADTHARFNSGGD
+876 ADTQARFRSGGN
-888 LGLPAIIWREFS
+888 LELPAILWRDFS
-900 VDRLALGGAALG
+900 VDRLAVGKTKLGT
-912 AFSSSGQYEGGLTS
+912 FSSTGQYEGGLTS
-926 LGLVGDFIKAQIDFD
+926 LGLVGDFIKAKIDFD
-941 GPDPEAQLDIQ
+941 GPAAQLDIQ
-952 IDSLSIDSLPTLNT
+952 IDSLSIDALPTINT
-966 AGLNIESD
+966 APLDIESD
-974 EPPAA
+974 NPAAA
-979 SWPAMKIAIDSLI
+979 SWPAMQIAVDSVI
-992 FRGQDL
+992 FKGQDL
-998 GSLSFDASISKSSV
+998 GSLSFDASVSEAGV

-1024 TFGPES
+1024 TFGAES
-1030 QFSWLRGDGSTTRA
+1030 QFSWRRGEGSTTRA
-1044 SLDLTLPSAG
+1044 SLDLTLSSAG

-1063 SVVDFSSGRVLG
+1063 SVVDFSSGRVKG
-1075 NVEWPGAPTDFQ
+1075 NLEWPGAPTDFQ

-1139 LTFDLASG
+1139 LTFDRASG

-1171 LGGLYDMDSEN
+1171 LGGLYSMDSEN

-1217 KVFEDQMKS
+1217 RVFEDQMKS

-1238 SSPGVKFVR
+1238 SSPEVKFVR
-1247 VFDAKLSSSRDSGVT
+1247 VFDAKLSSSRNSSST
-1262 EDQSSADASESER
+1262 ADQSSVDTSESER

>member
-1 MFERAY
+1 VFERAY

-61 GIAAE
+61 GITAE

-163 SDTERALELVVD
+163 SDTERVLELVVD

-225 DDIGLISEFFG
+225 DDIGLISEFFD

-284 SAMLDSNESWFNIAQ
+284 SAMLDSNESWVNIAQ
-299 AWVTLEQGPVQFND
+299 ASVTLEQGPVQFND

-329 LDLTSSAQL
+329 LDLASSAQL

-369 SLSGQSIQRV
+369 SLSGKSIERV

-386 FVKEDTPFPGVSGL
+386 FVKEDTPLPGVSGL

-448 QVLIRNGR
+448 QVLIRSGR

-474 PFSPASG
+474 PLSPTSG

-495 PVSRALAF
+495 PASRALAF

-518 SLGKGQ
+518 SLGTGQ

-558 MIPGLP
+558 MMPGLP

-638 KALRDLTVIGGVR
+638 KALRDLTVNGGVR

-717 VLLDLNLDAS
+717 VLLDLNLDAA
-727 ELGLSQKALSITT
+727 ELGLSQKGLSIAT

-799 AREQSGPLEMDLRI
+799 AREQSEPLEMDLRI

-818 IDVTYSNKLSLS
+818 IDATYSNNLSLS
-830 IAQDGDNSWRALAS
+830 IVQDGENAWRALAS
-844 IGKVSSELTLDDV
+844 IGEVSSELTLDDV

-876 ADTHARFNSGGD
+876 ADTQARFNSGGD
-888 LGLPAIIWREFS
+888 LGLPAIIWRDFS

-912 AFSSSGQYEGGLTS
+912 AFSSTGQYEGGLTS

-941 GPDPEAQLDIQ
+941 GPEAQLDIQ

-966 AGLNIESD
+966 EALNIESD
-974 EPPAA
+974 DPAAA

-992 FRGQDL
+992 FKGQDL

-1054 EALTLLDAK
+1054 EALTFLDAK

-1075 NVEWPGAPTDFQ
+1075 KVEWPGAPTDFQ

-1139 LTFDLASG
+1139 LTFDRASG

-1238 SSPGVKFVR
+1238 SSPEVKFVR
-1247 VFDAKLSSSRDSGVT
+1247 VFDAKLSSNRDSGAT
-1262 EDQSSADASESER
+1262 EDQSSVEASESER

>member
-61 GIAAE
+61 GITAE

-225 DDIGLISEFFG
+225 DDMGLISEFFD

-284 SAMLDSNESWFNIAQ
+284 SAMLDGNESWVNIAQ
-299 AWVTLEQGPVQFND
+299 AAVTLEQGPVQFND
-313 INVGLTT
+313 IHVGLTT

-329 LDLTSSAQL
+329 LDLASSAQL

-369 SLSGQSIQRV
+369 SLSGKSIERV
-379 AVDFDDI
+379 AVDFDDV

-448 QVLIRNGR
+448 QVLIRSGR

-474 PFSPASG
+474 PLSPTSG

-495 PVSRALAF
+495 PASRALAF

-518 SLGKGQ
+518 SLGTGQ

-558 MIPGLP
+558 MMPGLP

-638 KALRDLTVIGGVR
+638 KALRDLTVNGGVR

-717 VLLDLNLDAS
+717 VLLDLNLDAA
-727 ELGLSQKALSITT
+727 ELGLSQKALSIAT

-799 AREQSGPLEMDLRI
+799 AREQSEPLEMDLRI

-818 IDVTYSNKLSLS
+818 IDATYSNNLSLS
-830 IAQDGDNSWRALAS
+830 IVQDGENAWRALAS
-844 IGKVSSELTLDDV
+844 IGEVSSELTLDDV

-876 ADTHARFNSGGD
+876 ADTQARFNSGGD
-888 LGLPAIIWREFS
+888 LGLPAIIWRDFS

-912 AFSSSGQYEGGLTS
+912 AFSSTGQYEGGLTS

-941 GPDPEAQLDIQ
+941 GPEAQLDIQ

-966 AGLNIESD
+966 EALNIESD
-974 EPPAA
+974 DPAAA

-992 FRGQDL
+992 FKGQDL

-1054 EALTLLDAK
+1054 EALTFLDAK

-1075 NVEWPGAPTDFQ
+1075 KVEWPGAPTDFQ

-1139 LTFDLASG
+1139 LTFDRASG

-1238 SSPGVKFVR
+1238 SSPEVKFVR
-1247 VFDAKLSSSRDSGVT
+1247 VFDAKLSSNRDSGAT
-1262 EDQSSADASESER
+1262 EDQSSVEASESER

>member
-7 RALGSLIWR
+7 RAIGSLIWR

-24 VAVVVSLATAL
+24 VAIVVSLATAL

-61 GIAAE
+61 GITAE

-137 IDPSVFATEIERLAL
+137 IDPSVFTTEIERLAL

-225 DDIGLISEFFG
+225 DDMGLISEFFG

-284 SAMLDSNESWFNIAQ
+284 SAMLDSNESWVNIAQ
-299 AWVTLEQGPVQFND
+299 ASVTLEQGPVQFND

-369 SLSGQSIQRV
+369 SLSGESIQRV

-474 PFSPASG
+474 PLSPTSG

-495 PVSRALAF
+495 PASRALAF

-518 SLGKGQ
+518 SLGTGQ

-558 MIPGLP
+558 MMPGLP

-638 KALRDLTVIGGVR
+638 KALRDLTVNGGVR

-685 PITLQQVNGEFVYEY
+685 PITLQQVVGEFVYEY

-717 VLLDLNLDAS
+717 VLLDLNLDAA
-727 ELGLSQKALSITT
+727 ELGLSQKGLSIAT

-776 GVALNVTSDLDGLAI
+776 GVALNVTSDLNGLAI

-799 AREQSGPLEMDLRI
+799 AREQSEPLEVDLRI

-818 IDVTYSNKLSLS
+818 IDATYSNNLSLS
-830 IAQDGDNSWRALAS
+830 IAQDGENAWRALAS
-844 IGKVSSELTLDDV
+844 IGEVSSELTLDDV

-876 ADTHARFNSGGD
+876 ADTQARFNSGGD
-888 LGLPAIIWREFS
+888 LGLPAIIWRDFS

-941 GPDPEAQLDIQ
+941 GPEAQLDIQ

-966 AGLNIESD
+966 AALNIESD
-974 EPPAA
+974 NPAAA

-992 FRGQDL
+992 FKGQDL

-1054 EALTLLDAK
+1054 EALTFLDAK

-1139 LTFDLASG
+1139 LTFDRASG

-1153 GDVTI
+1153 GDITI

-1238 SSPGVKFVR
+1238 SSPEVKFVR
-1247 VFDAKLSSSRDSGVT
+1247 VFDAKLSSNRDSGAT
-1262 EDQSSADASESER
+1262 EDQSSAEASESER

>member
-1 MFERAY
+1 VFERAY

-61 GIAAE
+61 GITAE

-163 SDTERALELVVD
+163 SDTERVLELVVD

-225 DDIGLISEFFG
+225 DDIGLISEFFD

-284 SAMLDSNESWFNIAQ
+284 SAMLDSNESWVNIAQ
-299 AWVTLEQGPVQFND
+299 ASVTLEQGPVHFND

-329 LDLTSSAQL
+329 LDLASSAQL

-369 SLSGQSIQRV
+369 SLSGKSIERV

-386 FVKEDTPFPGVSGL
+386 FVKEDTPLPGVSGL

-448 QVLIRNGR
+448 QVLIRSGR

-474 PFSPASG
+474 PLSPTSG

-495 PVSRALAF
+495 PASRALAF

-518 SLGKGQ
+518 SLGTGQ

-558 MIPGLP
+558 MMPGLP

-638 KALRDLTVIGGVR
+638 KALRDLTVNGGVR

-717 VLLDLNLDAS
+717 VLLDLNLDAA
-727 ELGLSQKALSITT
+727 ELGLSQKGLSIAT

-799 AREQSGPLEMDLRI
+799 AREQSEPLEMDLRI

-818 IDVTYSNKLSLS
+818 IDATYSNNLSLS
-830 IAQDGDNSWRALAS
+830 IVQDGENAWRALAS
-844 IGKVSSELTLDDV
+844 IGEVSSELTLDDV

-876 ADTHARFNSGGD
+876 ADTQARFNSGGD
-888 LGLPAIIWREFS
+888 LGLPAIIWRDFS

-912 AFSSSGQYEGGLTS
+912 AFSSTGQYEGGLTS

-941 GPDPEAQLDIQ
+941 GPEAQLDIQ

-966 AGLNIESD
+966 EALNIESD
-974 EPPAA
+974 DPAAA

-992 FRGQDL
+992 FKGQDL

-1054 EALTLLDAK
+1054 EALTFLDAK

-1075 NVEWPGAPTDFQ
+1075 KVEWPGAPTDFQ

-1139 LTFDLASG
+1139 LTFDRASG

-1171 LGGLYDMDSEN
+1171 LGGLYDMGSEN

-1238 SSPGVKFVR
+1238 SSPEVKFVR
-1247 VFDAKLSSSRDSGVT
+1247 VFDAKLSSNRDSGAT
-1262 EDQSSADASESER
+1262 EDQSSVEASESER

>member
-1 MFERAY
+1 VFERAY

-61 GIAAE
+61 GITAE

-163 SDTERALELVVD
+163 SDTERVLELVVD

-225 DDIGLISEFFG
+225 DDIGLISEFFD

-284 SAMLDSNESWFNIAQ
+284 SAMLDSNESWVNIAQ
-299 AWVTLEQGPVQFND
+299 ASVTLEQGPVQFND
-313 INVGLTT
+313 IHVGLTT

-329 LDLTSSAQL
+329 LDLASSAQL

-369 SLSGQSIQRV
+369 SLSGKSIERV

-386 FVKEDTPFPGVSGL
+386 FVKEDTPLPGVSGL

-448 QVLIRNGR
+448 QVLIRSGR

-474 PFSPASG
+474 PLSPTSG

-495 PVSRALAF
+495 PASRALAF

-518 SLGKGQ
+518 SLGTGQ

-558 MIPGLP
+558 MMPGLP

-638 KALRDLTVIGGVR
+638 KALRDLTVNGGVR

-717 VLLDLNLDAS
+717 VLLDLNLDAA
-727 ELGLSQKALSITT
+727 ELGLSQKGLSIAT

-799 AREQSGPLEMDLRI
+799 AREQSEPLEMDLRI

-818 IDVTYSNKLSLS
+818 IDATYSNNLSLS
-830 IAQDGDNSWRALAS
+830 IVQDGENAWRALAS
-844 IGKVSSELTLDDV
+844 IGEVSSELTLDDV

-876 ADTHARFNSGGD
+876 ADTQARFNSGGD
-888 LGLPAIIWREFS
+888 LGLPAIIWRDFS

-912 AFSSSGQYEGGLTS
+912 AFSSTGQYEGGLTS

-941 GPDPEAQLDIQ
+941 GPEAQLDIQ

-966 AGLNIESD
+966 EALNIESD
-974 EPPAA
+974 DPAAA

-992 FRGQDL
+992 FKGQDL

-1054 EALTLLDAK
+1054 EALTFLDAK

-1075 NVEWPGAPTDFQ
+1075 KVEWPGAPTDFQ

-1139 LTFDLASG
+1139 LTFDRASG

-1238 SSPGVKFVR
+1238 SSPEVKFVR
-1247 VFDAKLSSSRDSGVT
+1247 VFDAKLSSNRDSGAT
-1262 EDQSSADASESER
+1262 EDQSSVEASESER

>member
-16 TSIALLVL
+16 TSITLLVL

-47 AEIESRTGFDAQVG
+47 AEIEARTGFDAQVG
-61 GIAAE
+61 EITAE

-73 LALEDL
+73 LALEGL
-79 NIRNKKTAT
+79 NIRNRKTAS

-94 RLQITLNPW
+94 RLQLTLNPW

-196 LTVSIVGS
+196 LTVSIIGA
-204 GVGNPL
+204 GIGNPL

-225 DDIGLISEFFG
+225 DDMGSISEFFG

-243 DLLFWTDATA
+243 DLLFWTDASG

-271 DARLPSIAFSVNG
+271 DAQLPNIAFSVNG
-284 SAMLDSNESWFNIAQ
+284 TATLDSNESWINIAQ
-299 AWVTLEQGPVQFND
+299 AAVTLEQGPVQFND

-329 LDLTSSAQL
+329 LDLASSAQL
-338 LMEAG
+338 LMESD
-343 LIPDSVREPLA
+343 LIPDSMREPLA

-369 SLSGQSIQRV
+369 SISGESIQRV
-379 AVDFDDI
+379 AVDFDDV
-386 FVKEDTPFPGVSGL
+386 FVKEDMPFPGVSGL
-400 SGSLMLSGTAGQLQ
+400 SGSLMLSGATGQLQ
-414 VNSSDLTLGIPTQ
+414 VNSRDLTLGIPTQ
-427 YPNPMQLGNVNAV
+427 YPDPMQLGNVNAV
-440 IDFDLIDD
+440 IEFDLTDD
-448 QVLIRNGR
+448 QIVIRNGR
-456 ATARA
+456 AKAQA
-461 DDFEAVALLTGEI
+461 DDFEAMALLTGEI
-474 PFSPASG
+474 PFSPASD
-481 RSPTLNVVLGSGRA
+481 RSPLLNVVLGSGRA
-495 PVSRALAF
+495 PASRALAF

-518 SLGKGQ
+518 SLGTGE

-541 PFRSIQ
+541 PLRSIQ
-547 LSALANLDAVT
+547 LSALTNLDAVT
-558 MIPGLP
+558 MMPGLP

-583 VDSALVGGLDIS
+583 VDSALVDGLDIS

-600 VGKRDAIRMLAAQAT
+600 VGKQNTIRVLTAQAT
-615 IDGTLPVAIEQVAG
+615 IEGPLPVAVEEVAG
-629 IPYVPERVA
+629 IPYVPKRVA
-638 KALRDLTVIGGVR
+638 TALRDLTVDGRVR
-651 GYFDLSMPIKGAA
+651 GFFDLAMPIKGAA
-664 KIPAIATR
+664 KIPTIATR
-672 VEVSEATVSVASP
+672 VEVTEATVSTAAP

-700 PRGIA
+700 PRGIV
-705 DGSLAARFENQD
+705 DGSLEARFENQD
-717 VLLDLNLDAS
+717 VVLGLSLDAAD
-727 ELGLSQKALSITT
+727 LGLSQKGFSITT
-740 SARLGGADVNRLLG
+740 TARLGGVDVNRLLG
-754 VTVSDGLLEGN
+754 VTVPDGLFEG
-765 SAFDIVFQAGD
+765 SSDFDIVFQAGE

-791 GLPVPFSK
+791 GLPTPFSK
-799 AREQSGPLEMDLRI
+799 SPEQSELLEIDLRM
-813 SDAVS
+813 SDVVS
-818 IDVTYSNKLSLS
+818 IDATYSHKLSLS
-830 IAQDGDNSWRALAS
+830 IAQDAENAWRTLAS
-844 IGKVSSELTLDDV
+844 IGEVSREHTLDDV
-857 DTGTA
+857 DAGTA
-862 VISGRVEELDISAW
+862 VISGHVEELDISAW
-876 ADTHARFNSGGD
+876 ADTQARFRSGGN
-888 LGLPAIIWREFS
+888 LELPAIVWRDFS
-900 VDRLALGGAALG
+900 VDRLAVGKTKLGS
-912 AFSSSGQYEGGLTS
+912 FSSTGQYEGGLTS
-926 LGLVGDFIKAQIDFD
+926 LGLVGDFIKAKIDFD
-941 GPDPEAQLDIQ
+941 GPAAQLDIQ
-952 IDSLSIDSLPTLNT
+952 IESLSIDALPTINAAALD
-966 AGLNIESD
+966 IESD
-974 EPPAA
+974 KPAA
-979 SWPAMKIAIDSLI
+979 TSWPAMQIAVDSVI
-992 FRGQDL
+992 FKGQDL
-998 GSLSFDASISKSSV
+998 GSLSFGASILESSV
-1012 DLAQFDGSLDGV
+1012 DLSQFDGSLDGV

-1030 QFSWLRGDGSTTRA
+1030 QFTWVRGDGSTTRA

-1054 EALTLLDAK
+1054 EAFTLLDAK
-1063 SVVDFSSGRVLG
+1063 SVVDFSSGRVVG
-1075 NVEWPGAPTDFQ
+1075 EIEWPGGPTDFQ
-1087 ANQVTGD
+1087 ADQVIGD

-1139 LTFDLASG
+1139 LTFDRASG

-1171 LGGLYDMDSEN
+1171 LGGLYSMDSEN

-1238 SSPGVKFVR
+1238 SSPEVKFVR
-1247 VFDAKLSSSRDSGVT
+1247 VFDAKLSSSRDSGAT

>member
-7 RALGSLIWR
+7 RAIGSLIWR

-24 VAVVVSLATAL
+24 VAIVVSLATAL

-61 GIAAE
+61 GITAE

-137 IDPSVFATEIERLAL
+137 IDPSVFTTEIERLAL

-225 DDIGLISEFFG
+225 DDMGLISEFFG

-284 SAMLDSNESWFNIAQ
+284 SAMLDGNESWVNIAQ
-299 AWVTLEQGPVQFND
+299 AAVTLEQGPVQFND
-313 INVGLTT
+313 IHVGLTT

-329 LDLTSSAQL
+329 LDLASSAQL

-369 SLSGQSIQRV
+369 SLSGESIQRV

-386 FVKEDTPFPGVSGL
+386 FVKEDTPFPGVIGL
-400 SGSLMLSGTAGQLQ
+400 SGSLLLSGTAGQLQ

-456 ATARA
+456 AIARA

-474 PFSPASG
+474 PLSPASG

-495 PVSRALAF
+495 PASRALAF
-503 TPMTIDPDAYRWMQT
+503 TPMTIDADAYRWMQT
-518 SLGKGQ
+518 SLGTGQ

-558 MIPGLP
+558 MMPGLP

-600 VGKRDAIRMLAAQAT
+600 VGKRDAIRILAAQAT

-638 KALRDLTVIGGVR
+638 KALRDLTVNGGVR

-664 KIPAIATR
+664 KIPAITTR

-717 VLLDLNLDAS
+717 VLLDLNLDAA
-727 ELGLSQKALSITT
+727 ELGLSQKALSIAT

-799 AREQSGPLEMDLRI
+799 AREQSEPLEMDLRI

-818 IDVTYSNKLSLS
+818 IDATYSNNLSLS
-830 IAQDGDNSWRALAS
+830 IAQDGENAWRALAS
-844 IGKVSSELTLDDV
+844 IGEVSSELTLDDV
-857 DTGTA
+857 DAGTA

-876 ADTHARFNSGGD
+876 ADTQARFNSGGD
-888 LGLPAIIWREFS
+888 LGLPAIIWRDFS

-912 AFSSSGQYEGGLTS
+912 AFSSTGQYEGGLTS

-941 GPDPEAQLDIQ
+941 GPEAQLDIQ

-966 AGLNIESD
+966 AALNIESD
-974 EPPAA
+974 NPAAA

-992 FRGQDL
+992 FKGQDL

-1044 SLDLTLPSAG
+1044 SLDFTLPSAG
-1054 EALTLLDAK
+1054 EALTFLDAK

-1139 LTFDLASG
+1139 LTFDRASG

-1238 SSPGVKFVR
+1238 SSPEVKFVR
-1247 VFDAKLSSSRDSGVT
+1247 VFDAKLSSNRDSGAT

>member
-61 GIAAE
+61 GITAE
-66 MEGFRPK
+66 MDGFRPK

-225 DDIGLISEFFG
+225 DDIGLISEFFD

-284 SAMLDSNESWFNIAQ
+284 SAMLDSNESWVNIAQ
-299 AWVTLEQGPVQFND
+299 ASVTLEQGPVQFND

-369 SLSGQSIQRV
+369 SLSGKSIERV

-400 SGSLMLSGTAGQLQ
+400 SGSLMLSRTAGQLQ

-448 QVLIRNGR
+448 QVLIRSGR

-474 PFSPASG
+474 PLSPTSG

-495 PVSRALAF
+495 PASRALAF

-518 SLGKGQ
+518 SLGTGQ

-558 MIPGLP
+558 MMPGLP

-638 KALRDLTVIGGVR
+638 KALRDLTVNGGVR

-717 VLLDLNLDAS
+717 VLLDLNLDAA
-727 ELGLSQKALSITT
+727 ELGLSQKGLSIAT

-799 AREQSGPLEMDLRI
+799 AREQSEPLEMDLRI

-818 IDVTYSNKLSLS
+818 IDATYSNNLSLS
-830 IAQDGDNSWRALAS
+830 IVQDGENAWRALAS
-844 IGKVSSELTLDDV
+844 IGEVSSELTLDDV

-876 ADTHARFNSGGD
+876 ADTQARFNSGGD
-888 LGLPAIIWREFS
+888 LGLPAIIWRDFS
-900 VDRLALGGAALG
+900 VDRLGLGGAALG
-912 AFSSSGQYEGGLTS
+912 AFSSTGQYEGGLTS

-941 GPDPEAQLDIQ
+941 GPEAQLDIQ

-966 AGLNIESD
+966 EALNIESD
-974 EPPAA
+974 DPAAA

-992 FRGQDL
+992 FKGQDL

-1054 EALTLLDAK
+1054 EALTFLDAK

-1075 NVEWPGAPTDFQ
+1075 KVEWPGAPTDFQ

-1139 LTFDLASG
+1139 LTFDRASG

-1238 SSPGVKFVR
+1238 SSPEVKFVR
-1247 VFDAKLSSSRDSGVT
+1247 VFDAKLSSNRDSGAT
-1262 EDQSSADASESER
+1262 EDQSSVEASESER

>member
-61 GIAAE
+61 GITAE

-163 SDTERALELVVD
+163 SDTERVLELVVD

-225 DDIGLISEFFG
+225 DDIGLISEFFD

-284 SAMLDSNESWFNIAQ
+284 SAMLDSNESWVNIAQ
-299 AWVTLEQGPVQFND
+299 ASVTLEQGPVQFND

-329 LDLTSSAQL
+329 LDLASSAQL

-369 SLSGQSIQRV
+369 SLSGKSIERV

-386 FVKEDTPFPGVSGL
+386 FVKEDTPLPGVSGL

-448 QVLIRNGR
+448 QVLIRSGR

-474 PFSPASG
+474 PLSPTSG

-495 PVSRALAF
+495 PASRALAF

-518 SLGKGQ
+518 SLGTGQ

-558 MIPGLP
+558 MMPGLP

-638 KALRDLTVIGGVR
+638 KALRDLTVNGGVR

-717 VLLDLNLDAS
+717 VLLDLNLDAA
-727 ELGLSQKALSITT
+727 ELGLSQKGLSIAT

-799 AREQSGPLEMDLRI
+799 AREQSEPLEMDLRI

-818 IDVTYSNKLSLS
+818 IDATYSNNLSLS
-830 IAQDGDNSWRALAS
+830 IVQDGENAWRALAS
-844 IGKVSSELTLDDV
+844 IGEVSSELTLDDV

-876 ADTHARFNSGGD
+876 ADTQARFNSGGD
-888 LGLPAIIWREFS
+888 LGLPAIIWRDFS

-912 AFSSSGQYEGGLTS
+912 AFSSTGQYEGGLTS

-941 GPDPEAQLDIQ
+941 GPEAQLDIQ

-966 AGLNIESD
+966 EALNIESD
-974 EPPAA
+974 DPAAA

-992 FRGQDL
+992 FKGQDL

-1054 EALTLLDAK
+1054 EALTFLDAK

-1075 NVEWPGAPTDFQ
+1075 KVEWPGAPTDFQ

-1139 LTFDLASG
+1139 LTFDRASG

-1238 SSPGVKFVR
+1238 SSPEVKFVR
-1247 VFDAKLSSSRDSGVT
+1247 VFDAKLSSNRDSGAT
-1262 EDQSSADASESER
+1262 EDQSSVEASESER